1 MATMLP
7 MRLDQLTENKF
18 KVSDQCLFIEL
29 HSIQLNQGV
38 KSTIQ
43 LQMFISSSELFN
55 LIHQIIFFTM

>member
-18 KVSDQCLFIEL
+18 KVNDQCLFIEL
-29 HSIQLNQGV
+29 HSIQINQGV